1 MFFVL
6 RGRVCFHV
14 YATTIEASTG
24 DSVVVPEGGLH
35 DFENPGLDRVYLL
48 TIVSR

>member
-6 RGRVCFHV
+6 RGWICFQ
-14 YATTIEASTG
+14 AEGTTIEARTG

-35 DFENPGLDRVYLL
+35 DFENTGPDRV
-48 TIVSR
+48 